1 MERPYV
7 GFTEKTEHE
16 VSWYLSYKVLKIQS
30 ERCWLSRGRL
40 HERQESQI
48 KYFLRYEYSFPVYKA
63 LSHIFYHLILIIF
76 FEASRETANVQTVFL
91 KKLRFR
97 W

>member
-48 KYFLRYEYSFPVYKA
+48 KYFLRYEYICLQSTFTHI
-63 LSHIFYHLILIIF
+63 LSLNPHNIF
-76 FEASRETANVQTVFL
+76 
-91 KKLRFR
+91 
-97 W
+97 